1 VLWGVAHDAM
11 LTGRQAAYE
20 EFFAQGFQRFLRSN
34 ERPIPSGLPKIDA
47 WKAEALHLLSSANE
61 AMKPAA

>member
-1 VLWGVAHDAM
+1 